1 MNRNMF
7 LLGRFWKSPAI
18 PQATFSVLK
27 YAFFIERSLLKAFK
41 SSNSLELPLTA
52 PDRHIAFG
60 SQLRRVQVFLSF
72 LSHQGFQV
80 HVQSE

>member
-60 SQLRRVQVFLSF
+60 SIYNGVMFVSNARATVAQRLWW
-72 LSHQGFQV
+72 
-80 HVQSE
+80 